1 LETIREFAHECLA
14 SRYGLLATIREFAGE
29 RLKDRDDVAAT
40 SARHCDYYLGVA
52 KNSRMKLQGSEQAE
66 WTRRIEVDL
75 DNFRAAI
82 GLALAGGVDP
92 VIAIKFVVAL
102 MRFWMLRGYSTEARN
117 TIHAAL
123 ALPAL
128 QEPTVARAWQE
139 QVRRWARLVRRRRPA
154 AAALE

>member
-1 LETIREFAHECLA
+1 MSVFVAGFDLQAAEAVCGAEPIAQEDVLDLMNSLVEKSLVMVQQQDGWSRYGLLETIREFAHECLA

-75 DNFRAAI
+75 EAA
-82 GLALAGGVDP
+82 P
-92 VIAIKFVVAL
+92 AL
-102 MRFWMLRGYSTEARN
+102 MRDR
-117 TIHAAL
+117 
-123 ALPAL
+123 
-128 QEPTVARAWQE
+128 
-139 QVRRWARLVRRRRPA
+139 
-154 AAALE
+154 